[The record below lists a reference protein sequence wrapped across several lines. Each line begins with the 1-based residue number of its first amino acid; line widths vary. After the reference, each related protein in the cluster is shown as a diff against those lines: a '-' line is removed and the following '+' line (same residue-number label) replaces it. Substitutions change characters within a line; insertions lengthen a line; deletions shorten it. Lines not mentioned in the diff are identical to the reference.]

1 MEQSIGAVNSR
12 MASWQ
17 PIAFTWNGSVLL
29 ILANAYEKA
38 VETLVCSSWKTR
50 AQVQMDLC

>member
-1 MEQSIGAVNSR
+1 MEQGIGAVNSR

-17 PIAFTWNGSVLL
+17 PNAFTWNGSVLL

-50 AQVQMDLC
+50 AQVQMDLR